1 MFGLPGLY
9 RFLLYLLA
17 QIISSL
23 IGFCLSKCGIEIP
36 ARVGNT
42 GNPARV
48 GNTEIPTISGHVD
61 ELLTQEQQNLIDF
74 NSSDEAQLI
83 VI

>member
-9 RFLLYLLA
+9 RFLLYLLG

-23 IGFCLSKCGIEIP
+23 IGFCLSKCGIVIP
-36 ARVGNT
+36 ARDGNT
-42 GNPARV
+42 ENPEIV
-48 GNTEIPTISGHVD
+48 GNTEIQTISGHVD

-74 NSSDEAQLI
+74 NASDEAQLI